1 MTSLRSYIL
10 ESKFIPSSMAR
21 ALFNALPLVEATNI
35 NKAFLLKT
43 AGSPEALATAKQSVN
58 SAWTADEMDGIV
70 RNPNIRQK
78 VLNILYLMEI
88 RQPGFVNHEI
98 LKGIH
103 DLAIANSLEQR
114 FLSKVNSDTLPE
126 DLAEILSNANKAA
139 VQAAKVY
146 PDLTDDEEKVWN
158 RVKLYHEFPDGFK
171 WIYAVDENGRIAP
184 CMPSNIT
191 HKTMNHCGNSPRAGS
206 DDQYWELRGPDGRAY
221 LTVIL
226 NPAGEIQ
233 ESKSWGNQ
241 VNKYRKQILPYV
253 KWFLMD
259 RKVTGVG
266 GPHDRYSGG
275 YSAHTNFGVKDFI
288 GDDNE
293 FVDYVLENKPA
304 LLGTTEKRTLFW
316 KNALEEGIITVDDL
330 KHLYAEGCTLG
341 DLAEKIPSL
350 DEYTKS
356 AKYRVWDPDE
366 NGRVYD
372 ISLFG
377 MNSFEVVC
385 AACDGCPFS
394 KEELVA
400 LIEDGTLS
408 LPEFANYDIKLL
420 TPDIQKVFV
429 EARPRNLD
437 TLMEIASQVATFAV
451 AEDAVLGLVTGDS
464 ENWRD
469 FFEYLSSANP
479 PSKVSGLAHRTFSDK
494 AMMQKLDEHMHE
506 HCYFDTIDY
515 MINTISRY
523 DDIDIQPW
531 MTMVCR
537 RWLSQCD
544 SYDAD
549 DFIGSLGRL
558 DDSRLRALVSHVDKS
573 DISTFLQTISSQ
585 FNLLSSGIK
594 LAVRCGW
601 TEEVDEIVAGDD
613 VKPEVTIAYSVGTGR
628 GIENCARRVV
638 DILKK
643 GNEAD
648 RTEWYSNAALCDRCA
663 MATALLKFPDILESV
678 DWSHDGK
685 MTSALANIFDYAR
698 CFDNARWEDNSIT
711 DRDVETFTAHVLDR
725 GVNLFGDAA
734 KDVPDILSRKWMA
747 TDRYG
752 GNCLL
757 NAVIIFADKYGID
770 AGKYSAQATAI
781 CDGATAASV
790 GDKPSLSYS
799 HPIWDGI
806 GTWIVFPMEIWQ
818 DRSARYGTAFI
829 GGYIVEG
836 GITSALPPETTWP
849 ALCDIIEGLDTGL
862 KEATL
867 RLIVHNRRRTN
878 FASLMK
884 ELTDRL
890 VDGRLHLSVDQMSF
904 LMQNQLVPAKIIREI
919 IDKGGDTEFMRIDTP
934 EGIYGLYKGLHK
946 MLKLNSLPALVTS
959 AFRTT
964 VDWLYGHLGVSKDRY
979 GDARWEADTEEYAFY
994 MAILIEKLQSRND
1007 KYMPAKAFLA
1017 LTQETEL
1024 IDKLRGFQEANR
1036 KAADGAK
1043 PVWGCSAERYAKSML
1058 GSLTS
1063 QHAISVAEST
1073 VAEKAPKPKAPR
1085 ARKPKVA
1092 PSVA

>member
-126 DLAEILSNANKAA
+126 DLAEILRNANKAA

-184 CMPSNIT
+184 NMPSNIT

-316 KNALEEGIITVDDL
+316 KNAIEEGIITVDDL
-330 KHLYAEGCTLG
+330 KGLYAEGCTLG

-350 DEYTKS
+350 DEYTKT

-366 NGRVYD
+366 KGRVGD
-372 ISLFG
+372 TSLFG
-377 MNSFEVVC
+377 RNSFEVVC

-400 LIEDGTLS
+400 LIKDGTLS

-429 EARPRNLD
+429 EKRPSNLD

-451 AEDAVLGLVTGDS
+451 AEDAVLGLVTGDN

-494 AMMQKLDEHMHE
+494 AMVQKLDEHMHAF
-506 HCYFDTIDY
+506 CYFPTIYY

-531 MTMVCR
+531 MPMLCSTWIAR
-537 RWLSQCD
+537 CD
-544 SYDAD
+544 SHDAAG
-549 DFIGSLGRL
+549 FIDSLGRL
-558 DDSRLRALVSHVDKS
+558 DDSRLHALVSHVDKS
-573 DISTFLQTISSQ
+573 DISNFLHNISSQ
-585 FNLLSSGIK
+585 FNLLSAGIK

-601 TEEVDEIVAGDD
+601 TEGVDEIVAGDD

-643 GNEAD
+643 GNEGH
-648 RTEWYSNAALCDRCA
+648 RKVWYGSDVLCDRWA
-663 MATALLKFPDILESV
+663 MAVALLKYPDILESV

-685 MTSALANIFDYAR
+685 MTSALANIFSYAR
-698 CFDNARWEDNSIT
+698 WDDNSIT
-711 DRDVETFTAHVLDR
+711 DRDVETFTAHVMDR
-725 GVNLFGDAA
+725 GVNLFGDDA
-734 KDVPDILSRKWMA
+734 KNVPNILSKNWVA
-747 TDRYG
+747 NSVYG
-752 GNCLL
+752 DSGLL
-757 NAVIIFADKYGID
+757 NVVTIFADRYGID

-781 CDGATAASV
+781 CDGAMAASV
-790 GDKPSLSYS
+790 GDEPSLSYIHS
-799 HPIWDGI
+799 LWSGI

-818 DRSARYGTAFI
+818 DRSVKYGTAFI

-849 ALCDIIEGLDTGL
+849 ALCDIIDGLDTGL

-867 RLIVHNRRRTN
+867 RLIVYNRNRPN
-878 FASLMK
+878 FASLIK

-890 VDGRLHLSVDQMSF
+890 VDGRLHLSVDQMSY
-904 LMQNQLVPAKIIREI
+904 LMKNQLVPAKIIREI
-919 IDKGGDTEFMRIDTP
+919 VDKGGDAEFMRIDTP
-934 EGIYGLYKGLHK
+934 EGIYGIYKSLHK

-959 AFRTT
+959 ALRTT

-979 GDARWEADTEEYAFY
+979 GDARWDADTAEYAYY
-994 MAILIEKLQSRND
+994 MNLLIDKLNSRND

-1024 IDKLRGFQEANR
+1024 IDKLRGFREANR
-1036 KAADGAK
+1036 KAAGNAV
-1043 PVWGCSAERYAKSML
+1043 PVWSCSAERSVKYML
-1058 GSLTS
+1058 DELTS
-1063 QHAISVAEST
+1063 QYSISAAEST
-1073 VAEKAPKPKAPR
+1073 VAEKAPKPKVPR
-1085 ARKPKVA
+1085 ARKPKAA